1 MAVLTTVLLVCIS
14 GAFAQQKDTI
24 AIIDAGSSGS
34 RLFVYEVAGQTIRCI
49 FPIGKKQENDSKG
62 EALSKIQPQNAQET
76 DSFLANMT
84 KNYQTS
90 GKKKDLYVL
99 ATAGMRLVKESRA
112 DSIYSQMRN
121 KTVNNYTVKEA
132 MTISGRYEA
141 FYAWIATNYR
151 NKLLGF
157 SISTPLK
164 PLTYTGTPVGIVEI
178 GGASMQI
185 AFATSATNNS
195 NSSDFISRE
204 GFSNIYCKSYLGG
217 GADQIYETY
226 KDSPFYKKYMETKD
240 STLLDYSWKV
250 PNLPHIPSDISFY
263 GLGKPIEVVIDS
275 KKQSLKDYIEAIKQE
290 DSVSNYHPKSNA
302 MYINWL
308 FSQLKINGKVKA
320 AKKQSSWTEG
330 AVIDIIV
337 NKETPEKFNYQN
349 PN

>member
-34 RLFVYEVAGQTIRCI
+34 RLFVYEIAGQTVRCI
-49 FPIGKKQENDSKG
+49 FPMNEVQENKSKG
-62 EALSKIQPQNAQET
+62 EALSKIQPQKANE
-76 DSFLANMT
+76 FLDTMT
-84 KNYQTS
+84 NKYEAT
-90 GKKKDLYVL
+90 GKTMNLYVL
-99 ATAGMRLVKESRA
+99 ATAGMRLVNESRA

-121 KTVNNYTVKEA
+121 QTVNNYTVKEA

-141 FYAWIATNYR
+141 FYAWIATNFR

-157 SISTPLK
+157 SISTPYK

-185 AFATSATNNS
+185 AFAASGTENS
-195 NSSDFISRE
+195 NSSDLISRK

-217 GADQIYETY
+217 GADQIYGYY
-226 KDSPFYKKYMETKD
+226 KNSPFYKKYMETMD
-240 STLLDYSWKV
+240 STLLDYSEKV
-250 PNLPHIPSDISFY
+250 PNLPHTPSGMFFY
-263 GLGKPIEVVIDS
+263 GLGKPIEVVMDS
-275 KKQSLKDYIEAIKQE
+275 RNKYKSLKDYIGSINQE
-290 DSVSNYHPKSNA
+290 DSETNYHPKSNA

-308 FSQLKINGKVKA
+308 FSQLKINRRVKTA
-320 AKKQSSWTEG
+320 QTQSSWTEG

-337 NKETPEKFNYQN
+337 NGVPPEKFNYQS